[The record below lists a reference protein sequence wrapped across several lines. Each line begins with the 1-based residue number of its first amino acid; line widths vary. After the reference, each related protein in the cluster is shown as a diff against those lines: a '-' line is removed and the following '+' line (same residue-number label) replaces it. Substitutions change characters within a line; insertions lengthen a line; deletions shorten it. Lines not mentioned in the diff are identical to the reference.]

1 MILQVNWLVSVA
13 AFLSLHRRKAW
24 RKMTNRIRGG
34 GDRDRWRQIAR
45 SLFVAPSLLCA
56 AAPPSMWLSV
66 ITCSL
71 LCRSRPSNH
80 RSRPLF
86 TSSAPHLLSLFTFTL
101 SLSSS
106 LPSFIRAFLLLS
118 VHPSPSLQLS
128 LSHHTATIL
137 GSNWLNNTFRLPKT
151 STGKV
156 FPPSVIKLWSDH
168 DGFVPARMIHLQ
180 YIGLC
185 MPTTVLFC
193 LRYTINSKLWIQER
207 DISMQQ
213 HTFIL

>member
-1 MILQVNWLVSVA
+1 METNCEELICRTISPLRCSSSINVIVSHYLLTALSQSAFKSPLAPSFHLLRPTSSVA
-13 AFLSLHRRKAW
+13 LYVHPQSLFLSL
-24 RKMTNRIRGG
+24 
-34 GDRDRWRQIAR
+34 
-45 SLFVAPSLLCA
+45 SLFHPC
-56 AAPPSMWLSV
+56 
-66 ITCSL
+66 
-71 LCRSRPSNH
+71 
-80 RSRPLF
+80 
-86 TSSAPHLLSLFTFTL
+86 
-101 SLSSS
+101 LSSS
-106 LPSFIRAFLLLS
+106 FCPSIPLS
-118 VHPSPSLQLS
+118 PALS

-193 LRYTINSKLWIQER
+193 LRYTINSKL
-207 DISMQQ
+207 
-213 HTFIL
+213 

>member
-1 MILQVNWLVSVA
+1 MQGAYLSHHLSFALQLLHQCDCQSLPAHCSVA
-13 AFLSLHRRKAW
+13 VGL
-24 RKMTNRIRGG
+24 
-34 GDRDRWRQIAR
+34 QITA
-45 SLFVAPSLLCA
+45 
-56 AAPPSMWLSV
+56 
-66 ITCSL
+66 
-71 LCRSRPSNH
+71 H
-80 RSRPLF
+80 HPLF

-101 SLSSS
+101 GLSSS

-193 LRYTINSKLWIQER
+193 LRYTINSKL
-207 DISMQQ
+207 
-213 HTFIL
+213 